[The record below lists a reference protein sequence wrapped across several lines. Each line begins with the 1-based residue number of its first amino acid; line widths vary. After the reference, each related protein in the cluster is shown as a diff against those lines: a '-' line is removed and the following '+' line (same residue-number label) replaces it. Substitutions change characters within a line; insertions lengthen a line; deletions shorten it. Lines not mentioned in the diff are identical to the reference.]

1 MKCLVSMAKRRQ
13 LKPGLYRLY
22 DCICKTQGPFQ
33 KTEVKLGGNIAW
45 LPLVRD
51 LLVNLKPAIHQPK
64 HRKQMNPGLCPSI
77 LNGFTKPTIYR
88 QLWEYAVSMANRRK
102 LKPELYCLYDCA
114 YKTQVLFQKAE
125 VKLWANIA
133 WHPLV
138 SHLLVNLKPAIYQPK
153 HKKQMNTWLCSLV
166 FNGFIK
172 SALFH

>member
-13 LKPGLYRLY
+13 LKPGLYRLN

-102 LKPELYCLYDCA
+102 LKPELYCLDDCI
-114 YKTQVLFQKAE
+114 YKTQFLFQKAA
-125 VKLWANIA
+125 VMLGANIVWFA
-133 WHPLV
+133 SP
-138 SHLLVNLKPAIYQPK
+138 SYLLLNL
-153 HKKQMNTWLCSLV
+153 NL
-166 FNGFIK
+166 
-172 SALFH
+172 

>member
-22 DCICKTQGPFQ
+22 DCICKTQDPFQ

-102 LKPELYCLYDCA
+102 LKPELYCLDDCI
-114 YKTQVLFQKAE
+114 YKTQFLFQKAA
-125 VKLWANIA
+125 VMLGANIA
-133 WHPLV
+133 WFAWP
-138 SHLLVNLKPAIYQPK
+138 SDLLLNL
-153 HKKQMNTWLCSLV
+153 NL
-166 FNGFIK
+166 
-172 SALFH
+172 